1 MIFQFVFCMF
11 TRPGS
16 STISRSET
24 SAVGFTM
31 DHSPGIRSAAGSGAA
46 PVVEEAESFLCVDV
60 NCYIPSGELT

>member
-1 MIFQFVFCMF
+1 
-11 TRPGS
+11 
-16 STISRSET
+16 
-24 SAVGFTM
+24 M